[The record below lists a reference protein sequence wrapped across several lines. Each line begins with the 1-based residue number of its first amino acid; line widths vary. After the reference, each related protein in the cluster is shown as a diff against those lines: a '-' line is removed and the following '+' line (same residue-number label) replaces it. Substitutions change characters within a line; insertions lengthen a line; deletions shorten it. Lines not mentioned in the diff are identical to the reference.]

1 MFAGYVSCTAPATRT
16 WNASWHT
23 LFRTRGVFDILT
35 SKCVSRHSRAHFF
48 HLTST
53 LPSIIMWQLHSTPW
67 KHCNFHLTSANVIQ
81 FEWEVWLLVKLIV
94 TWFPPITLTSHL
106 LYMLQTAAYCILL
119 LDLFACRNIDFCSNC
134 SDSRCETQGVSG
146 DLPRMAPPPQV
157 LIHWM
162 PFRTAAL
169 LPRSCC
175 KGSDSNEEQGILGI
189 WHIG

>member
-1 MFAGYVSCTAPATRT
+1 MFAGYVSCTAPAT

-94 TWFPPITLTSHL
+94 TWFPHIILTSHL
-106 LYMLQTAAYCILL
+106 LYMLQTALIAFYYSTFSHVETLT
-119 LDLFACRNIDFCSNC
+119 FVPNC

-146 DLPRMAPPPQV
+146 DIPRMAPLPQV

-175 KGSDSNEEQGILGI
+175 KGSDSNEEQGILGT